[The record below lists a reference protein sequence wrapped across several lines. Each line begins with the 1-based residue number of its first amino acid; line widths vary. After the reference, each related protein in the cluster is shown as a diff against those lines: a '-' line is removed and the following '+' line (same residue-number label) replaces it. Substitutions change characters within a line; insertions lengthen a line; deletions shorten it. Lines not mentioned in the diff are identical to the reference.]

1 MTSDIFII
9 EAEISSKPLYKRL
22 QGKGRFMAEKRK
34 DRRIKEENRVVI
46 EIASADAQA
55 GSFTANAFTMDLS
68 LTGARIWTDRLY
80 PLNSKLKLTLY
91 LSRSKKIIRIY
102 STVRW
107 MKGSVE
113 GLYEM
118 GVQFQPGIPDAVMA
132 LINHIYGRDQGIPTV
147 IDEARTA

>member
-1 MTSDIFII
+1 
-9 EAEISSKPLYKRL
+9 
-22 QGKGRFMAEKRK
+22 MAERRK

-46 EIASADAQA
+46 ESSPAGAQ
-55 GSFTANAFTMDLS
+55 GESFTANAFTRDLS
-68 LTGARIWTDRLY
+68 LTGARILTDRLY

-91 LSRSKKIIRIY
+91 LSRSRQIIRIC

-107 MKGSVE
+107 MKGSAE

-132 LINHIYGRDQGIPTV
+132 LINHVYSKDQRIPTA
-147 IDEARTA
+147 IDAARTA